1 MIDTNNEIAIIAD
14 IENTVLK
21 WKAQMRAVADAQ
33 YIESLIYADY
43 IRKCK
48 KYKTRY
54 DYIQPT
60 MEKAWHEWNNKKD
73 AIKGEKVDRTHC
85 KVMQDLIREDFFNN
99 DKKAKIVDVI
109 AGGFENYYIRF
120 EVIYNGYIFYIEIP
134 MIDAINDKNIEY
146 AHYGKISVA
155 YAESKY
161 IPRNLI
167 QSYSI
172 EEIRNVINKFLEEN
186 EETT

>member
-1 MIDTNNEIAIIAD
+1 MFIEEEETIIIAD
-14 IENTVLK
+14 IEKTKLK
-21 WKAQMRAVADAQ
+21 WEIQKNAVADAQ
-33 YIESLIYADY
+33 YIESLIRADY

-73 AIKGEKVDRTHC
+73 AIKGEKVDRTRC
-85 KVMQDLIREDFFNN
+85 KIMQDLIREDFFNN
-99 DKKAKIVDVI
+99 DKKAKIIDVI

-120 EVIYNGYIFYIEIP
+120 EVKYNGYIFHIEIP
-134 MIDAINDKNIEY
+134 MVDAINDKNIEY

-155 YAESKY
+155 YEESKH
-161 IPRNLI
+161 ISHNLI

-172 EEIRNVINKFLEEN
+172 EEIRNAINKFLKEN
-186 EETT
+186 EKTT